1 MTKKIIQKAW
11 LGTSDVDE
19 ILRRQRKNV
28 VNSIVSRTME
38 LSISRRIVDRETPVR
53 SES

>member
-1 MTKKIIQKAW
+1 MINKIIQSAW

-28 VNSIVSRTME
+28 VNSIVARTAE
-38 LSISRRIVDRETPVR
+38 LSIARRIDDRETHVR
-53 SES
+53 SER